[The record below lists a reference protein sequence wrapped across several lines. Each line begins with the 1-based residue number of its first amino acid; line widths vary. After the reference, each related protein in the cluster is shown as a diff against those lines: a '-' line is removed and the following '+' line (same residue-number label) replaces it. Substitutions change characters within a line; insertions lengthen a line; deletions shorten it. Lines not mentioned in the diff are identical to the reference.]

1 MAAIYSNVKFK
12 NKGVR
17 ETGDGE
23 SGEGSS
29 NTNDEIIYSEVR
41 IVQSDKTV
49 VVTTPNAADPSHPNR
64 PGSHDPADSSPEA
77 VTPALAKQRLL
88 LCCLCAVL
96 FAAGL
101 IVTVLY
107 VLGKISP
114 EEKFVS
120 EKQHKEMLRNYTDIQ
135 KYFAEKVKIIEQL
148 QTENTNLNTTLEEK
162 GKIIDQLQT
171 ENTNLNTTL
180 AEKGKIIDQ
189 LQTENT
195 NLNTTLKERDDK
207 IKQLEKEK
215 GTCDPKSQNVDEVC
229 CAVGWKYFSGKCY
242 FFSDDTNTW
251 TASRDECLAAGGD
264 LVIISSI
271 EELDFLK
278 RSKPGPGPDHY
289 WVGLSDAVKEGDW
302 RWLDGTKLNNTPR
315 YWKGIEPDNWKGK
328 NNEYTEGEDCSNME
342 ISSSRFSLWDG
353 LCDVQI
359 AIHKRVC
366 EAKVSK

>member
-49 VVTTPNAADPSHPNR
+49 VVTTPNADPSHPNR

-215 GTCDPKSQNVDEVC
+215 GTCDPKSQNVDEIC

-242 FFSDDTNTW
+242 FFSGDTKTW
-251 TASRDECLAAGGD
+251 IASRDECLAAGGD
-264 LVIISSI
+264 LVIISSL

-278 RSKPGPGPDHY
+278 RSKPGSGREHY
-289 WVGLSDAVKEGDW
+289 WIGLSDAVKEGDW

-315 YWKGIEPDNWKGK
+315 YWKVPEPDNWKGG
-328 NNEYTEGEDCSNME
+328 NNEYPEGENCSDME
-342 ISSSRFSLWDG
+342 ISSSHFSLYDR
-353 LCDVQI
+353 LCDEQI
-359 AIHKRVC
+359 VNLKRVC

>member
-120 EKQHKEMLRNYTDIQ
+120 EK
-135 KYFAEKVKIIEQL
+135 VKIIEQL
-148 QTENTNLNTTLEEK
+148 QTENTNLNTTLE
-162 GKIIDQLQT
+162 
-171 ENTNLNTTL
+171 
-180 AEKGKIIDQ
+180 EKGKIIDQ

-215 GTCDPKSQNVDEVC
+215 GTCDPKSQNVDEIC

-242 FFSDDTNTW
+242 FFSGDTKTW
-251 TASRDECLAAGGD
+251 IASRDECLAAGGD
-264 LVIISSI
+264 LVIISSL

-278 RSKPGPGPDHY
+278 RSKPGSGREHY
-289 WVGLSDAVKEGDW
+289 WIGLSDAVKEGDW

-315 YWKGIEPDNWKGK
+315 YWKVPEPDNWKGG
-328 NNEYTEGEDCSNME
+328 NNEYPEGENCSDME
-342 ISSSRFSLWDG
+342 ISSSHFSLYDR
-353 LCDVQI
+353 LCDEQI
-359 AIHKRVC
+359 VNLKRVC

>member
-1 MAAIYSNVKFK
+1 MHRCLKDISFVLSLGQKFQQLMYFQVK
-12 NKGVR
+12 
-17 ETGDGE
+17 GE
-23 SGEGSS
+23 
-29 NTNDEIIYSEVR
+29 
-41 IVQSDKTV
+41 KW
-49 VVTTPNAADPSHPNR
+49 
-64 PGSHDPADSSPEA
+64 
-77 VTPALAKQRLL
+77 LL
-88 LCCLCAVL
+88 KLKLLILAVL
-96 FAAGL
+96 C
-101 IVTVLY
+101 VL
-107 VLGKISP
+107 LGA
-114 EEKFVS
+114 FLVA
-120 EKQHKEMLRNYTDIQ
+120 Y
-135 KYFAEKVKIIEQL
+135 KVQGQSL
-148 QTENTNLNTTLEEK
+148 TL
-162 GKIIDQLQT
+162 T
-171 ENTNLNTTL
+171 
-180 AEKGKIIDQ
+180 
-189 LQTENT
+189 
-195 NLNTTLKERDDK
+195 
-207 IKQLEKEK
+207 
-215 GTCDPKSQNVDEVC
+215 NVDEVC

>member
-49 VVTTPNAADPSHPNR
+49 VVTTPNADPSHPNR

-120 EKQHKEMLRNYTDIQ
+120 EK
-135 KYFAEKVKIIEQL
+135 VKIIE
-148 QTENTNLNTTLEEK
+148 
-162 GKIIDQLQT
+162 QLQT

-242 FFSDDTNTW
+242 FFSGDKKTW

-264 LVIISSI
+264 LVIISSL

-278 RSKPGPGPDHY
+278 RSKPGSGREHY
-289 WVGLSDAVKEGDW
+289 WIGLSDAVKEGDW
-302 RWLDGTKLNNTPR
+302 RWLDGTKLNITPR
-315 YWKGIEPDNWKGK
+315 YWQGTEPDNWKGE
-328 NNEYTEGEDCSNME
+328 NNEYTGGENCSDME
-342 ISSSRFSLWDG
+342 ISSRRFSLWDG
-353 LCDVQI
+353 FCDVQS